1 MDGRLQPFPAALI
14 ARIPKPRGLCR
25 DDRRN
30 DFGPINHTT
39 VSPKKGD
46 TASWWAI
53 GNGLT
58 KTCMFARDAS
68 FGDDLRQ
75 AYGIEW
81 AEDLFGPADED
92 NR

>member
-1 MDGRLQPFPAALI
+1 MPNEQQLRTISAASLDEQKEVWK
-14 ARIPKPRGLCR
+14 AHK
-25 DDRRN
+25 
-30 DFGPINHTT
+30 
-39 VSPKKGD
+39 PKKGD